1 MSLKGAIVI
10 PAGSGKTTLSKKYK
24 NIYDIDSFHSKE
36 DKIKLNKLYKEV
48 FLSNNWEK
56 YNTYE
61 ISLIK
66 EKINNLQKPFLLLL
80 HCKEKADLLNLI
92 YLGSCKI
99 SKKLMERIA
108 TERGK
113 TNKLREEMTRSNWKH
128 TNAIIFNSYE
138 LINKYIINVCKKNK
152 IYIDLY

>member
-1 MSLKGAIVI
+1 MSLKGAVVI
-10 PAGSGKTTLSKKYK
+10 PAGSGKTTLSRKYK

-36 DKIKLNKLYKEV
+36 DEIKLNKLYKEV
-48 FLSNNWEK
+48 FLSKNWEK

-66 EKINNLQKPFLLLL
+66 EKIDNLTKPFILLL
-80 HCKEKADLLNLI
+80 HCKEKADLLNLT

-99 SKKLMERIA
+99 SKNIMEKIA

-113 TNKLREEMTRSNWKH
+113 TDNLREEMTRNNWK
-128 TNAIIFNSYE
+128 
-138 LINKYIINVCKKNK
+138 
-152 IYIDLY
+152 YIDANIFDS